1 MQCSKFSKRF
11 PTSFWQGSEDFS
23 TKYAVI
29 FNPPPPVYIFIQI
42 PEIIVFPQTFKL
54 LYIHPFFFFRVRKFE
69 ASAYV
74 HVREIPHS
82 FNFLGR
88 KSKQYFIYLKNNN
101 TLSHPPFEQLG
112 TGWRFFAMS
121 FELRPLR
128 NNITSLFVLKEWKV
142 KSMGFSVTF
151 LLSWIAKRWKTKTKQ
166 TTNENIAVYLLG
178 AIIANRNTKISG
190 YKVPLSILTSL
201 SWGFGLY
208 HRSFFSCRLV
218 TPWAVSVPRNSKQFL
233 KRYRAMHIS
242 RSTIVSVSTKLGKR
256 LFITDQLELRL

>member
-1 MQCSKFSKRF
+1 
-11 PTSFWQGSEDFS
+11 
-23 TKYAVI
+23 
-29 FNPPPPVYIFIQI
+29 
-42 PEIIVFPQTFKL
+42 
-54 LYIHPFFFFRVRKFE
+54 
-69 ASAYV
+69 
-74 HVREIPHS
+74 
-82 FNFLGR
+82 
-88 KSKQYFIYLKNNN
+88 
-101 TLSHPPFEQLG
+101 
-112 TGWRFFAMS
+112 MS

-166 TTNENIAVYLLG
+166 TTNVAVYLLG

>member
-1 MQCSKFSKRF
+1 
-11 PTSFWQGSEDFS
+11 
-23 TKYAVI
+23 
-29 FNPPPPVYIFIQI
+29 
-42 PEIIVFPQTFKL
+42 
-54 LYIHPFFFFRVRKFE
+54 
-69 ASAYV
+69 
-74 HVREIPHS
+74 
-82 FNFLGR
+82 
-88 KSKQYFIYLKNNN
+88 
-101 TLSHPPFEQLG
+101 
-112 TGWRFFAMS
+112 MS

-178 AIIANRNTKISG
+178 AIIANRNTKIFG

-218 TPWAVSVPRNSKQFL
+218 TPWAVTVPRNSKQFL